1 MIIFCVCAVAS
12 VVVLYS
18 APEEYGYIA
27 AAGPEAKAF
36 VRGEGGELTEAEPIT
51 RGTKVQ
57 VLREQAE
64 GYAAVE
70 LDGEKYYVS
79 QENVVESADETVL
92 ETTLYVRTPAT
103 IYAKSKGPAIAGFAP
118 KGSELEIVGHTK
130 IRKDGTVKK
139 YRVRYGDAT
148 GDESTTADD
157 ADGDGASDES
167 TTADDESAT
176 DDDERAAADDESAAA
191 DESAVADDESAAAD
205 EDSDGADDE
214 SGVTGYVYAKYLVSS
229 KKKAEKN
236 CNKNGA
242 YDMAK
247 DAHYG
252 MDLHGGKATN
262 LDYFPQEFSPIGD
275 NEFCS
280 DARAMYL
287 HAGAAVSDK
296 YFELAKE
303 SGANAVVINI
313 DGGTLAYKSPVAEE
327 LCPTAY
333 KDAHHSVEKYQEA
346 VKKYNDAG
354 FYTIGRI
361 VAFNDPSYAADHKD
375 ACIKRGGKRTKWVS
389 AYDRGA
395 WEYKVKL
402 AIEAVELMGFNEI
415 QYDYVRFPEAS
426 YEMSVS
432 GSTDWRN
439 KYDEEKAEA
448 IQNFCFYAADQIHEA
463 GAYLSIDVFGESS
476 LGYVTAY
483 GQYWPA
489 ISNVVDAISSMPYTD
504 HFGKTDTWS
513 RPYNCM
519 YNWAKSTLKMQKH
532 IPTPACA
539 RTWITGYNTPN
550 WNPTVDYD
558 YGKLHAQVKAL
569 KDAGLD
575 GGFIPWNSTCD
586 YGKYK
591 EYLKIWEP

>member
-1 MIIFCVCAVAS
+1 MKGNSNALRITIIFCVCLLAGIVTY
-12 VVVLYS
+12 LTL
-18 APEEYGYIA
+18 PQEDEYGYIA
-27 AAGPEAKAF
+27 AAGPAADAF
-36 VRGEGGELTEAEPIT
+36 VRGENGELVEAEPIT
-51 RGTKVQ
+51 RGTEVK
-57 VLREQAE
+57 VLRGQEE
-64 GYAAVE
+64 EYVAVE
-70 LDGEKYYVS
+70 VNGEKYYVS
-79 QENVVESADETVL
+79 PENLVESADETVL

-103 IYAKSKGPAIAGFAP
+103 IYAKAKGPAIAGFTP
-118 KGSELEIVGHTK
+118 KGSELEIIGHTK
-130 IRKDGTVKK
+130 VRKDGTVKK
-139 YRVRYGDAT
+139 YRVRYG
-148 GDESTTADD
+148 E
-157 ADGDGASDES
+157 E
-167 TTADDESAT
+167 
-176 DDDERAAADDESAAA
+176 
-191 DESAVADDESAAAD
+191 
-205 EDSDGADDE
+205 
-214 SGVTGYVYAKYLVSS
+214 TGYVYSKYLVSS

-262 LDYFPQEFSPIGD
+262 LDYFPQQFSPIGD

-591 EYLKIWEP
+591 EYMKIWEK